1 MSSIL
6 WKEETQKIKELLSK
20 GNTIEEIGEFY
31 GVSKQ
36 RIYQVMTKFGLK
48 TSLRERKNFL
58 VDKEPKYY
66 WFNKM
71 LTTKQIPIEER
82 RILLEDIDIPDN
94 CPMLGIQ
101 LNYDGVIGEGWTRK
115 DNSPSLDRKDNSKG
129 YTKDNIHIIS
139 WRANRIKNDSTPE
152 ELMSIANYMY
162 KLTKNTLQL

>member
-6 WKEETQKIKELLSK
+6 WKDEIQNIKEKLSR

-36 RIYQVMTKFGLK
+36 RIYQVMTKFGLR

-58 VDKEPKYY
+58 VEKEPKYY
-66 WFNKM
+66 WLNKM
-71 LTTKQIPIEER
+71 LTIKQIPIEER
-82 RILLEDIDIPDN
+82 RKLLEDINVPDV

-101 LNYDGVIGEGWTRK
+101 LNYDGVGEGGWSRK
-115 DNSPSLDRKDNSKG
+115 DNSPSLDRINNKLG
-129 YTKDNIHIIS
+129 YTKDNIQIIS

-152 ELMSIANYMY
+152 ELIKIAIYMY
-162 KLTKNTLQL
+162 ILTKNTLQL